1 MKTIFVTSTNNK
13 RLKKLIFSMTKLTL
27 VESLL
32 AAFEPKCLSHLAR
45 WNSLTQIC
53 RPLSTQCCTE
63 YPSTGTPH
71 PAPSHSVCLAVA
83 VKHSKINFT

>member
-1 MKTIFVTSTNNK
+1 MFNK
-13 RLKKLIFSMTKLTL
+13 CIFSLTKLTL

-45 WNSLTQIC
+45 WSSLTNIY
-53 RPLSTQCCTE
+53 RSLSTQCCTE

-71 PAPSHSVCLAVA
+71 PAPSHSVCLEVA
-83 VKHSKINFT
+83 VKHSNINFT